1 MVARFLERLDYVLKN
16 KTNIGSIFNK
26 FGGPMWP
33 SYGSVP
39 VDSSNSKQIEIS
51 FKPL

>member
-1 MVARFLERLDYVLKN
+1 MSSKN
-16 KTNIGSIFNK
+16 ITNIGSIVNK
-26 FGGPMWP
+26 LGKPMWP